1 MTPMRRAPILLAALL
16 LAGCGAA
23 ESVPVEPARPAE
35 PQQVE
40 LGWRERYPPTGPG
53 LRFSVDK
60 LVVHDEGWSAEVG
73 VTNTTGISFELD
85 RSRHQFGL
93 MLFASGDLGELE
105 AASRNG
111 TLPAPRLATSLRPD
125 PPEVLGPGES
135 WRATISA
142 PGALADG
149 SFVRVVFGP
158 FTALGDPPE
167 GMEPV
172 VSWITDRSHRL

>member
-1 MTPMRRAPILLAALL
+1 MRRAPTLLAALL
-16 LAGCGAA
+16 LAGCGPGDTA
-23 ESVPVEPARPAE
+23 PVEAARPAE
-35 PQQVE
+35 AQRVE
-40 LGWRERYPPTGPG
+40 LDWRERYPPTGAG
-53 LRFSVDK
+53 LRFSVDE
-60 LVVHDEGWSAEVG
+60 LVVRDEGWSAEVG

-85 RSRHQFGL
+85 PSRHQFGL

-111 TLPAPRLATSLRPD
+111 SLPAPRLAESMRPG
-125 PPEVLGPGES
+125 PPKVLGPGES
-135 WRATISA
+135 WRGTISA

-172 VSWITDRSHRL
+172 VSWITDRSYRL